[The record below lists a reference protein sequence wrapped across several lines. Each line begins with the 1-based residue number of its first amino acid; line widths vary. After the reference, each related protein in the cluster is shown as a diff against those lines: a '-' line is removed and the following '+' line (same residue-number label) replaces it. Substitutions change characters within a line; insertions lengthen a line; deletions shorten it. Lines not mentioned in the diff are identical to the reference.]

1 MCICCCPTRLSLLV
15 YMIVIST
22 IAFIYGIF
30 VMANFGSSTEIY
42 KYLRDRIEEM
52 EPYKS
57 QYSSNK
63 DYYSYSNYSYLYL
76 TKNNNSKTKNPNNR
90 RISSYDPYYR
100 SRQIDYDT
108 AKLLLDEVSKNKIDS
123 LTPADLNEVNYGM
136 VKDLKA
142 IECSIGVF
150 LFVFPLIFL
159 GISIVFLIYVCGNK
173 EYTVLSIKTYSIF
186 NTIKII
192 CITISSIFVFLSV
205 IYAALLLIA
214 LVQYLALVHTTDSCS
229 IGIAIGMIFGY
240 YGLYYYITMAC
251 AFSAERN
258 KFVLVGN
265 AASPGPDAKYDV
277 NGNQIIRQVI
287 VQTPVQMYAQVP
299 NNYLYTQ
306 AQINQQQNYIPN
318 QNYNY
323 MTQNNM
329 NTIPINVENDKQ
341 ITEQRNLANLKNK
354 PEDQNENPPTNEK
367 S

>member
-15 YMIVIST
+15 YMIIISA
-22 IAFIYGIF
+22 IAFIYGIIA
-30 VMANFGSSTEIY
+30 MANFGSSTEIY
-42 KYLRDRIEEM
+42 KYLIDRIEEM
-52 EPYKS
+52 EPYKG
-57 QYSSNK
+57 QYSSNNNNY
-63 DYYSYSNYSYLYL
+63 YYSYSNYSYPYY
-76 TKNNNSKTKNPNNR
+76 KSKTKNLNNR

-100 SRQIDYDT
+100 SSQIDYDT
-108 AKLLLDEVSKNKIDS
+108 AKLLLDEASKNAIDS
-123 LTPADLNEVNYGM
+123 LTPADLNERNYGL
-136 VKDLKA
+136 VKGLKA

-159 GISIVFLIYVCGNK
+159 GISILFLIYVCGNK
-173 EYTVLSIKTYSIF
+173 EYTVLATKTYSIF
-186 NTIKII
+186 NIIKII

-205 IYAALLLIA
+205 LYAALLLIT
-214 LVQYLALVHTTDSCS
+214 LIQYLALVGVSDSCS
-229 IGIAIGMIFGY
+229 LGIIIGMIFGY

-265 AASPGPDAKYDV
+265 ADIPGPDAKYDI

-287 VQTPVQMYAQVP
+287 VQAPAQIYAQVP

-323 MTQNNM
+323 MAQNNM
-329 NTIPINVENDKQ
+329 ITIPNNRENDKQ
-341 ITEQRNLANLKNK
+341 ITEQRNFVNAKNK